1 MFEYRF
7 EKVNKFLEDLVT
19 VEGYDPNY
27 LRNNCINDVGIGPIF
42 VNLTN
47 EYGLDVYFEF
57 SELYQSASAA

>member
-47 EYGLDVYFEF
+47 EYGLNEMMIRSFCLL
-57 SELYQSASAA
+57 STN